1 MAWLKWTRHA
11 RHAGMRVA
19 RRLALVLLVGLGHGC
34 SRDDADCLAR
44 IGRQTVAKAETL
56 TDEANGRLNA
66 GLHALRAGEKE
77 KEPGVESRVSERLR
91 WDKELHAAKI
101 AVRLVDGGVE
111 LRGKVANAEQRQ
123 RALELARST
132 LGVENVVDA
141 LEESP

>member
-1 MAWLKWTRHA
+1 MAWLEWTRHA
-11 RHAGMRVA
+11 GMSVA
-19 RRLALVLLVGLGHGC
+19 WRLALVLLVGLGHGC

-66 GLHALRAGEKE
+66 GLQALRAGE
-77 KEPGVESRVSERLR
+77 KEPGVESRVGERLR
-91 WDKELHAAKI
+91 WDKELHTAKI
-101 AVRLVDGGVE
+101 AVHLVDGGVE

-123 RALELARST
+123 RALELARGT

>member
-1 MAWLKWTRHA
+1 MAWRKWT

-44 IGRQTVAKAETL
+44 IGRQTMAKAETL
-56 TDEANGRLNA
+56 TDEANGRVNA
-66 GLHALRAGEKE
+66 GLHALRAGEKD
-77 KEPGVESRVSERLR
+77 PGVDARVSERLR

-101 AVRLVDGGVE
+101 TVRLVHGGVE

-123 RALELARST
+123 RAVELARST

-141 LEESP
+141 MEE

>member
-1 MAWLKWTRHA
+1 MAWRKWT

-44 IGRQTVAKAETL
+44 IGRQTMAKAETL
-56 TDEANGRLNA
+56 TDEANGRVNA
-66 GLHALRAGEKE
+66 GLHALRAGDP
-77 KEPGVESRVSERLR
+77 EPGVEARVSERLR

-101 AVRLVDGGVE
+101 TVRLVENGVE
-111 LRGKVANAEQRQ
+111 LRGKVANAEQRK
-123 RALELARST
+123 RAVELARST

-141 LEESP
+141 LEE